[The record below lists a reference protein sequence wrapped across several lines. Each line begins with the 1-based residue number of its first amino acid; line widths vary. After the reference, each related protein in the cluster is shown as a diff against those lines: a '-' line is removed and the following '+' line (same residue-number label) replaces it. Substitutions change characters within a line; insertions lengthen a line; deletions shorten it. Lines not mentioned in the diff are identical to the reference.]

1 MLDDRARLLLK
12 TLIERYIADGEPV
25 GSRSLARWSGLDLSA
40 QNLTGVIFRGTFTGA
55 KFDDAVISGAKLGEA
70 RNLTADQIR
79 TTWNFKHGR
88 MADIELPAAVARELG
103 LEQKK

>member
-1 MLDDRARLLLK
+1 L
-12 TLIERYIADGEPV
+12 
-25 GSRSLARWSGLDLSA
+25 SGLDLSG
-40 QNLTGVIFRGTFTGA
+40 QNLTGVNFQGSFAGA

-79 TTWNFKHGR
+79 ATWNFKHGR
-88 MADIELPAAVARELG
+88 MADIELPPAVARELG